1 MCISVPFNESHVL
14 AMKTTH
20 PHTYSVS
27 GMCLTSYQS
36 KRSKYSDVSHSEWEE
51 KKHLFF
57 YDHEN
62 GSRYPKLVS
71 IHVKPV
77 LNIQQSLGK
86 VASMTP

>member
-1 MCISVPFNESHVL
+1 MSHL
-14 AMKTTH
+14 LPK
-20 PHTYSVS
+20 
-27 GMCLTSYQS
+27 Q
-36 KRSKYSDVSHSEWEE
+36 KEQIDVSHSKWE
-51 KKHLFF
+51 KKNTF

-86 VASMTP
+86 VASMTPGSLVFPLKYLASHVK